1 MTRISLYRSV
11 RRRGSILS
19 ASLLMCCAVSCGSY
33 SVRHTYNRDGS
44 VSETHFTNSRGVSYD
59 ITYRYDKDKGTV
71 TVERL
76 LKQSGQTTDTI
87 TLKFNAA
94 KQVVVVNTS
103 SLIDPLKGTKDV
115 IVESY
120 SYNRVGR
127 LARFETSFKSSYS
140 ISKNKTALITTRY
153 DYASGNLSEISVA
166 GGTFRKNLRLS
177 YVKGELGQIEY
188 SQDALDWKK
197 RQFIPAKKLTLF
209 IDDGEPV
216 RITDTTA
223 KTDITARK
231 KVEEIYRDEG
241 IDDLLRRADYSL
253 DYAAYLKHAEKRLT
267 AD

>member
-1 MTRISLYRSV
+1 MTRTPLYRSA
-11 RRRGSILS
+11 RRCGSLLS
-19 ASLLMCCAVSCGSY
+19 AAVLLCLAASCSSY
-33 SVRHTYNRDGS
+33 SVHHAYNKDGS

-59 ITYRYDKDKGTV
+59 ITYRYDKDKGAV

-76 LKQSGQTTDTI
+76 LKKSGLTIDTI

-94 KQVVVVNTS
+94 KQVVVANTS
-103 SLIDPLKGTKDV
+103 SLVDPVKGTKDV
-115 IVESY
+115 VVESY
-120 SYNRVGR
+120 SFNRVGR

-166 GGTFRKNLRLS
+166 GGTFRKNIRLS

-188 SQDALDWKK
+188 SQDTLDWKK
-197 RQFIPAKKLTLF
+197 RQFIPAKKLTLI

-223 KTDITARK
+223 KTDITART
-231 KVEEIYRDEG
+231 KVEAIYREEG
-241 IDDLLRRADYSL
+241 IDDLLRRAEYSL
-253 DYAAYLKHAEKRLT
+253 DYTEYLKHVEKRLT